1 MFSSQSSGQTPVLGR
16 MGLDQLKALF
26 DRSMQPGGDTQ
37 FDPYALLSAI
47 RSKTEAIKMA
57 KAQQDMAAMQQN
69 AQAQGIGSLA
79 QQVRREADMV
89 QPPVAQL
96 AQGGIVAFKDGERVV
111 DPAVQAQRDEIA
123 AKIRAQEY
131 KTPEIAR
138 DNLRQLDVE
147 IRNSQGDR
155 RAILMTE
162 RRLAARAL
170 NILESGGLANL
181 ARRGAEAV
189 IPSANAAPVTTPTTN
204 AAPAAA
210 APDAARIKQLSDEL
224 QSLRQQLAAANKSGD
239 VNSVNLYVGKV
250 RAAEAALSSAQRAAA
265 RSRALG
271 AQRPLLTENTPAP
284 PGTLGNILPDAA
296 TFAPSTPA
304 SAQGSLPLQSTST
317 AAVSNDAQTYS
328 LAELQ
333 QKLEEAR
340 QNHQAAVQ
348 LVRMFSYPA
357 QQSDAAGYR
366 QAQEKVTQ
374 TQAALDAAMTAFLQG
389 QSAMSIP
396 RAGARMPD
404 AVSRQFMAETQPRSA
419 EAAAAAAA
427 AADARYPEPR
437 RVREAAAG
445 PTATSPAAA
454 ATSPAAST
462 TAAAAGP
469 AAGPTAQARPQKSA
483 IETLIDQIAARETSR
498 GTELQNRLSALRT
511 RQGVPEEIL
520 SGQAG
525 IERLMAE
532 QIANEQRM
540 RDERMAEA
548 RRMYEARQGEL
559 KPDIARILRS
569 ISSKPGELFTSL
581 GDETTREEQ
590 RVRTGKEE
598 ARKELT
604 AAQRESEEAGRNIL
618 KMRVLEAQRVQA
630 IREKRYDDANRI
642 EDQIAELRDKI
653 AGQDIDALKT
663 QADIRL
669 RQAQIDKPSDL
680 QEKIN
685 LAVQNPALFNR
696 LFPTPDQKT
705 TALEVLKQMSTNYA
719 SMIKETID
727 PKGKEALT
735 GELDRV
741 NRMLAQIIGIK
752 PILRA
757 VNPTTKQEIISED
770 DGKTWKD
777 ARTGQPIESK

>member
-1 MFSSQSSGQTPVLGR
+1 

-111 DPAVQAQRDEIA
+111 DPAVQARRDEIA

-138 DNLRQLDVE
+138 DNLRQLDAE

-189 IPSANAAPVTTPTTN
+189 IPSANAAPVTTPATN

-210 APDAARIKQLSDEL
+210 APDGARIKQLSDEL
-224 QSLRQQLAAANKSGD
+224 QSLRQQLAAANRSGD
-239 VNSVNLYVGKV
+239 PNSVNLYVGKV
-250 RAAEAALSSAQRAAA
+250 RAAEAALSSAQRA
-265 RSRALG
+265 SQ
-271 AQRPLLTENTPAP
+271 AQRPVEVSTSPVSDLPNEALGRQERLLTDAIPAAPRTPGEA
-284 PGTLGNILPDAA
+284 LPDAA
-296 TFAPSTPA
+296 TLIPPTGLPQLREAA
-304 SAQGSLPLQSTST
+304 SQARI
-317 AAVSNDAQTYS
+317 AAERAREN
-328 LAELQ
+328 LARFSGIAGEDLKRRKPQ
-333 QKLEEAR
+333 DY
-340 QNHQAAVQ
+340 QAAVAAVERADRALQ
-348 LVRMFSYPA
+348 IARDAMNAVEPVQTTEMFAGAGQPTRAPSNVAGFGMDTGIANAATQAVATPA
-357 QQSDAAGYR
+357 VVPTTAAAGP
-366 QAQEKVTQ
+366 AT
-374 TQAALDAAMTAFLQG
+374 
-389 QSAMSIP
+389 
-396 RAGARMPD
+396 
-404 AVSRQFMAETQPRSA
+404 
-419 EAAAAAAA
+419 
-427 AADARYPEPR
+427 
-437 RVREAAAG
+437 AAG

-454 ATSPAAST
+454 ATSPAAAST

-469 AAGPTAQARPQKSA
+469 AAGPATQARPQKSA

-653 AGQDIDALKT
+653 AGQDIDALKA

-685 LAVQNPALFNR
+685 LAAQNPALFNR
-696 LFPTPDQKT
+696 LFPTPDQRT
-705 TALEVLKQMSTNYA
+705 SALDAIRTMSTNL
-719 SMIKETID
+719 IKLAGETVDLTQKGEYLRQLSEMNKLLAGLAGITP
-727 PKGKEALT
+727 PKEI
-735 GELDRV
+735 R
-741 NRMLAQIIGIK
+741 
-752 PILRA
+752 RA
-757 VNPTTKQEIISED
+757 VHNETGQQIISED
-770 DGKTWKD
+770 GGNTWKD
-777 ARTGQPIESK
+777 ANTGNPVVVKK

>member
-189 IPSANAAPVTTPTTN
+189 IPSANAAPVTTPATN

>member
-1 MFSSQSSGQTPVLGR
+1 

-89 QPPVAQL
+89 QPPVARL
-96 AQGGIVAFKDGERVV
+96 AQGGIVAFKDGDSVI
-111 DPAVQAQRDEIA
+111 DPAVQARRDEEA
-123 AKIRAQEY
+123 ATIRAREY
-131 KTPEIAR
+131 RTPEIAR
-138 DNLRQLDVE
+138 DNLRQLDAE
-147 IRNSQGDR
+147 IRNSQGER

-162 RRLAARAL
+162 RRFAARAL

-189 IPSANAAPVTTPTTN
+189 IPSANAAPVTTPATN
-204 AAPAAA
+204 AAPAAAVA

-224 QSLRQQLAAANKSGD
+224 QSLRQQLAAANRSGD
-239 VNSVNLYVGKV
+239 PNSVNLYVGKV

-284 PGTLGNILPDAA
+284 PGTPGDILPDAA
-296 TFAPSTPA
+296 TFALSAPAADPAAAAKSQALGSQGPLLTQNTPA
-304 SAQGSLPLQSTST
+304 PPGTPGNVLPNAATFGLSAP
-317 AAVSNDAQTYS
+317 AAD
-328 LAELQ
+328 
-333 QKLEEAR
+333 
-340 QNHQAAVQ
+340 
-348 LVRMFSYPA
+348 P
-357 QQSDAAGYR
+357 
-366 QAQEKVTQ
+366 
-374 TQAALDAAMTAFLQG
+374 
-389 QSAMSIP
+389 
-396 RAGARMPD
+396 
-404 AVSRQFMAETQPRSA
+404 
-419 EAAAAAAA
+419 AAAAAS
-427 AADARYPEPR
+427 
-437 RVREAAAG
+437 
-445 PTATSPAAA
+445 TTAAA
-454 ATSPAAST
+454 ATSPAA
-462 TAAAAGP
+462 
-469 AAGPTAQARPQKSA
+469 GPTPGARPQKSD
-483 IETLIDQIAARETSR
+483 IETLIDQIAARGTSR

-630 IREKRYDDANRI
+630 IREKRYDDVNRI

-653 AGQDIDALKT
+653 AGQDIDALKA

-685 LAVQNPALFNR
+685 LAAQNPALFNK
-696 LFPTPDQKT
+696 LYPTPDQRTSTLDAIKT
-705 TALEVLKQMSTNYA
+705 MSANL
-719 SMIKETID
+719 IKLAGETVDLTQKGEYLRQLSELNKLLAGLAGITP
-727 PKGKEALT
+727 PKE
-735 GELDRV
+735 
-741 NRMLAQIIGIK
+741 IK
-752 PILRA
+752 RA
-757 VNPTTKQEIISED
+757 VHNETGQQIISED
-770 DGKTWKD
+770 GGDTWKD
-777 ARTGQPIESK
+777 AKTGNPVVVKK

>member
-1 MFSSQSSGQTPVLGR
+1 
-16 MGLDQLKALF
+16 
-26 DRSMQPGGDTQ
+26 
-37 FDPYALLSAI
+37 
-47 RSKTEAIKMA
+47 
-57 KAQQDMAAMQQN
+57 
-69 AQAQGIGSLA
+69 
-79 QQVRREADMV
+79 
-89 QPPVAQL
+89 
-96 AQGGIVAFKDGERVV
+96 
-111 DPAVQAQRDEIA
+111 
-123 AKIRAQEY
+123 
-131 KTPEIAR
+131 
-138 DNLRQLDVE
+138 
-147 IRNSQGDR
+147 
-155 RAILMTE
+155 
-162 RRLAARAL
+162 
-170 NILESGGLANL
+170 
-181 ARRGAEAV
+181 
-189 IPSANAAPVTTPTTN
+189 
-204 AAPAAA
+204 
-210 APDAARIKQLSDEL
+210 
-224 QSLRQQLAAANKSGD
+224 
-239 VNSVNLYVGKV
+239 
-250 RAAEAALSSAQRAAA
+250 
-265 RSRALG
+265 
-271 AQRPLLTENTPAP
+271 
-284 PGTLGNILPDAA
+284 
-296 TFAPSTPA
+296 
-304 SAQGSLPLQSTST
+304 
-317 AAVSNDAQTYS
+317 
-328 LAELQ
+328 
-333 QKLEEAR
+333 
-340 QNHQAAVQ
+340 
-348 LVRMFSYPA
+348 
-357 QQSDAAGYR
+357 
-366 QAQEKVTQ
+366 
-374 TQAALDAAMTAFLQG
+374 
-389 QSAMSIP
+389 
-396 RAGARMPD
+396 
-404 AVSRQFMAETQPRSA
+404 
-419 EAAAAAAA
+419 
-427 AADARYPEPR
+427 
-437 RVREAAAG
+437 
-445 PTATSPAAA
+445 
-454 ATSPAAST
+454 
-462 TAAAAGP
+462 
-469 AAGPTAQARPQKSA
+469 
-483 IETLIDQIAARETSR
+483 
-498 GTELQNRLSALRT
+498 
-511 RQGVPEEIL
+511 
-520 SGQAG
+520 
-525 IERLMAE
+525 
-532 QIANEQRM
+532 
-540 RDERMAEA
+540 
-548 RRMYEARQGEL
+548 MYEARQGEL

>member
-1 MFSSQSSGQTPVLGR
+1 

>member
-1 MFSSQSSGQTPVLGR
+1 

-111 DPAVQAQRDEIA
+111 DPAVQARRDEEA
-123 AKIRAQEY
+123 ARIRAQEY
-131 KTPEIAR
+131 RTPEIAR
-138 DNLRQLDVE
+138 DNLRQLDAE
-147 IRNSQGDR
+147 IRNSQGEKR
-155 RAILMTE
+155 TILMTE

-181 ARRGAEAV
+181 VRSATEAV
-189 IPSANAAPVTTPTTN
+189 IPSANAAPATTRSARSPAVEVISDEQARAELEQGRRALEVLSKIDSLPEARPAN
-204 AAPAAA
+204 AAGRTASGATAAQGDDLAAIRRRASTDGPVATPAAA
-210 APDAARIKQLSDEL
+210 A
-224 QSLRQQLAAANKSGD
+224 
-239 VNSVNLYVGKV
+239 
-250 RAAEAALSSAQRAAA
+250 
-265 RSRALG
+265 
-271 AQRPLLTENTPAP
+271 
-284 PGTLGNILPDAA
+284 
-296 TFAPSTPA
+296 
-304 SAQGSLPLQSTST
+304 
-317 AAVSNDAQTYS
+317 SNDARTYN

-340 QNHQAAVQ
+340 RNHQAAVQ
-348 LVRMFSYPA
+348 FVRMFSYPA

-389 QSAMSIP
+389 QSAMSTP
-396 RAGARMPD
+396 RAGVRMPD
-404 AVSRQFMAETQPRSA
+404 AVSRQYAAETQPRS
-419 EAAAAAAA
+419 AAAAAAA
-427 AADARYPEPR
+427 AAASPIAADAPYAEPR
-437 RVREAAAG
+437 LDREKAAAAAS
-445 PTATSPAAA
+445 PAATSPAAA

-540 RDERMAEA
+540 RDERMTEA

-653 AGQDIDALKT
+653 AGQDIDALKA

-669 RQAQIDKPSDL
+669 RQAQIDKRSDF
-680 QEKIN
+680 QEKVD
-685 LAVQNPALFNR
+685 LATRNPALFNR

>member
-96 AQGGIVAFKDGERVV
+96 AQGGIVAFSAGERVV
-111 DPAVQAQRDEIA
+111 DPAVQAQRDEEA
-123 AKIRAQEY
+123 ARIRAQEY
-131 KTPEIAR
+131 RTPEIAR
-138 DNLRQLDVE
+138 DNLRQLDAE

-155 RAILMTE
+155 RAIFMTE

-189 IPSANAAPVTTPTTN
+189 TPSANAAPVTTPATN

-224 QSLRQQLAAANKSGD
+224 QSLRQQLAAANRSGD
-239 VNSVNLYVGKV
+239 PNSVNLYVGKV

-265 RSRALG
+265 SQVSTSPVSALPDEILG
-271 AQRPLLTENTPAP
+271 PQGPLLTQETPAPPGTSGNILPNAVSARSSRVSRAPLSISEDVNLGPQGPLLTQNTPAP
-284 PGTLGNILPDAA
+284 PGTPGNVLPNAA
-296 TFAPSTPA
+296 TFGLSAP
-304 SAQGSLPLQSTST
+304 
-317 AAVSNDAQTYS
+317 
-328 LAELQ
+328 
-333 QKLEEAR
+333 
-340 QNHQAAVQ
+340 
-348 LVRMFSYPA
+348 
-357 QQSDAAGYR
+357 
-366 QAQEKVTQ
+366 
-374 TQAALDAAMTAFLQG
+374 
-389 QSAMSIP
+389 
-396 RAGARMPD
+396 
-404 AVSRQFMAETQPRSA
+404 
-419 EAAAAAAA
+419 
-427 AADARYPEPR
+427 AAD
-437 RVREAAAG
+437 
-445 PTATSPAAA
+445 PAAA
-454 ATSPAAST
+454 TAST

-685 LAVQNPALFNR
+685 LAAQNPALFSK
-696 LFPTPDQKT
+696 LYPTPDQKT
-705 TALEVLKQMSTNYA
+705 STLDAIKTMSANLVKLAGETFDPAQRTAYLRQLDEMNKLLAGLAGITP
-719 SMIKETID
+719 
-727 PKGKEALT
+727 PKT
-735 GELDRV
+735 
-741 NRMLAQIIGIK
+741 Q
-752 PILRA
+752 LRYI
-757 VNPTTKQEIISED
+757 NPTTKQEIISD
-770 DGKTWKD
+770 DNGETWRDATTGKPV
-777 ARTGQPIESK
+777 GSK

>member
-16 MGLDQLKALF
+16 MGLDQLKVLF

-89 QPPVAQL
+89 QPPVARL
-96 AQGGIVAFKDGERVV
+96 AQGGIVAFKDGDRVI
-111 DPAVQAQRDEIA
+111 DPAVQARRDEEA
-123 AKIRAQEY
+123 ARILAREY
-131 KTPEIAR
+131 RTPEIAR
-138 DNLRQLDVE
+138 DNLRQLDAE
-147 IRNSQGDR
+147 IRNSQGER

-162 RRLAARAL
+162 RRFAARAL

-181 ARRGAEAV
+181 VRSATEAV
-189 IPSANAAPVTTPTTN
+189 VPPANAAPVTTPATN

-210 APDAARIKQLSDEL
+210 VAAPDDARIKQLSDEL
-224 QSLRQQLAAANKSGD
+224 QSLRQQLAAANRSGD
-239 VNSVNLYVGKV
+239 PNSVNLYVGKV
-250 RAAEAALSSAQRAAA
+250 RAAEAALRSARRA
-265 RSRALG
+265 SQ
-271 AQRPLLTENTPAP
+271 AQKPAEVSTSPVSDLPNEIIGPQGPLLTQETPAAP
-284 PGTLGNILPDAA
+284 RTLGEALPDAA
-296 TFAPSTPA
+296 TLVPPTGLPQLREAA
-304 SAQGSLPLQSTST
+304 SQARI
-317 AAVSNDAQTYS
+317 AAERAREN
-328 LAELQ
+328 LARFSGIAGEDLKRRKPQ
-333 QKLEEAR
+333 DY
-340 QNHQAAVQ
+340 QAAVAAVERADRALQ
-348 LVRMFSYPA
+348 IARDAMSAVEPVQTTEMFAGAGQPVRPPSNVAGLGMNTGIA
-357 QQSDAAGYR
+357 DA
-366 QAQEKVTQ
+366 VTQ
-374 TQAALDAAMTAFLQG
+374 
-389 QSAMSIP
+389 
-396 RAGARMPD
+396 
-404 AVSRQFMAETQPRSA
+404 AVTTP
-419 EAAAAAAA
+419 AAAVASPV
-427 AADARYPEPR
+427 AADAPYAEPR
-437 RVREAAAG
+437 LDRERA
-445 PTATSPAAA
+445 
-454 ATSPAAST
+454 
-462 TAAAAGP
+462 AAAAGP
-469 AAGPTAQARPQKSA
+469 AGPAAATATAAGPAGPTAQARPQKSA

-498 GTELQNRLSALRT
+498 GTELQNRLSELRT
-511 RQGVPEEIL
+511 RRGVPEEIL

-653 AGQDIDALKT
+653 AGQDIDALKA

-669 RQAQIDKPSDL
+669 RQAQIDKRSDF
-680 QEKIN
+680 QEKVD
-685 LAVQNPALFNR
+685 LATRNPALFNR

>member
-1 MFSSQSSGQTPVLGR
+1 
-16 MGLDQLKALF
+16 
-26 DRSMQPGGDTQ
+26 
-37 FDPYALLSAI
+37 
-47 RSKTEAIKMA
+47 
-57 KAQQDMAAMQQN
+57 
-69 AQAQGIGSLA
+69 
-79 QQVRREADMV
+79 
-89 QPPVAQL
+89 
-96 AQGGIVAFKDGERVV
+96 
-111 DPAVQAQRDEIA
+111 
-123 AKIRAQEY
+123 
-131 KTPEIAR
+131 
-138 DNLRQLDVE
+138 
-147 IRNSQGDR
+147 
-155 RAILMTE
+155 
-162 RRLAARAL
+162 
-170 NILESGGLANL
+170 
-181 ARRGAEAV
+181 
-189 IPSANAAPVTTPTTN
+189 
-204 AAPAAA
+204 
-210 APDAARIKQLSDEL
+210 
-224 QSLRQQLAAANKSGD
+224 
-239 VNSVNLYVGKV
+239 
-250 RAAEAALSSAQRAAA
+250 
-265 RSRALG
+265 
-271 AQRPLLTENTPAP
+271 
-284 PGTLGNILPDAA
+284 
-296 TFAPSTPA
+296 
-304 SAQGSLPLQSTST
+304 
-317 AAVSNDAQTYS
+317 
-328 LAELQ
+328 
-333 QKLEEAR
+333 
-340 QNHQAAVQ
+340 
-348 LVRMFSYPA
+348 
-357 QQSDAAGYR
+357 
-366 QAQEKVTQ
+366 
-374 TQAALDAAMTAFLQG
+374 
-389 QSAMSIP
+389 
-396 RAGARMPD
+396 
-404 AVSRQFMAETQPRSA
+404 MAETQPRSA
-419 EAAAAAAA
+419 EADAAAAA